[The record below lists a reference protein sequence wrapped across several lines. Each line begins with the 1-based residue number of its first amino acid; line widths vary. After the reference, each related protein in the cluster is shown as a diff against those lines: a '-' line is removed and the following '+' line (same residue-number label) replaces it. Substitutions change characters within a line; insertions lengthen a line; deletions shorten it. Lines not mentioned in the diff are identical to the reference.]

1 MADNITANPGAGGAT
16 LASDDVAGV
25 QFPRTKIALGIDGA
39 YDGDVGASNP
49 LPVALAA
56 GAYAEDAVHASGA
69 TGLFV
74 LGVQQ
79 TADAALAGDGD
90 YAPLQVDELGRLKV
104 ANVPAS
110 QASTSG
116 TITANGQT
124 VSADVSRTSNI
135 VFQISGTYG
144 SVAIAFEASIDGGTN
159 WFAVQAIRTDA
170 NTIETAS
177 GTLSSTLRAWE
188 LSVNGYTNFRVRATA
203 YTSGTA
209 NIRIQPAP
217 FATEPI
223 PAAQVSG
230 TQPVS
235 GTVTA
240 NIGTGSLAAGT
251 NAIGDVGIQ
260 ARANATGAASRYHVV
275 AAASTNAANIK
286 ASAGRYLGCSL
297 SNTIASWRFVK
308 LHNTA
313 GTPTAGAA
321 VFMTI
326 GIPPNGRAEV
336 SIPAGIGFGTGIGIT
351 IVTGAA
357 DADATAVSA
366 NDVVGDIFFA

>member
-16 LASDDVAGV
+16 LASDDVGGV
-25 QFPRTKIALGIDGA
+25 QFPRTKIVIGADGVN
-39 YDGDVGASNP
+39 DGDVSAANP
-49 LPVALAA
+49 LPVLPA
-56 GAYAEDAVHASGA
+56 GTYLEDAAHTTADRGY
-69 TGLFV
+69 FI
-74 LGVQQ
+74 LGVRSDSDVPLG
-79 TADAALAGDGD
+79 ADGD
-90 YAPLQVDELGRLKV
+90 YVPITTNAVGRLKV
-104 ANVPAS
+104 SAEPALS
-110 QASTSG
+110 PATTG
-116 TITANGQT
+116 NITGSAQT
-124 VSADVSRTSNI
+124 VVADVARESN
-135 VFQISGTYG
+135 VMFTISGTYG
-144 SVAIAFEASIDGGTN
+144 SVAITFEGSIDGGTT
-159 WFAVQAIRTDA
+159 WFLVQAVRSDA

-177 GTLSSTLRAWE
+177 GTISNTTRAWE
-188 LSVNGYTNFRVRATA
+188 ASVNGMTNFRVRSTA
-203 YTSGTA
+203 WTSGTA

-217 FATEPI
+217 YATEPI

-230 TQPVS
+230 IQPVS

-297 SNTIASWRFVK
+297 SNTTASWRFVK